1 MDDEIKKYK
10 SATYFK
16 NSVDI
21 SLNSKDAEQKIE
33 ALASDKRIYHG
44 F

>member
-1 MDDEIKKYK
+1 VNILFFVK
-10 SATYFK
+10 AFFW
-16 NSVDI
+16 SVDTT
-21 SLNSKDAEQKIE
+21 LNSKDAEQQIE